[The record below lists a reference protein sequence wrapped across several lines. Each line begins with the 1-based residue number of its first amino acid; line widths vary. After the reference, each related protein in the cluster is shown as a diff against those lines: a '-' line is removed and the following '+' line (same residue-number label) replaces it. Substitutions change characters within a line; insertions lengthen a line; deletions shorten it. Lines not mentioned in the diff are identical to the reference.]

1 MDFIKMAQN
10 LICLS
15 VYENS
20 VGILICS
27 KHASSNY
34 SNKFEAF
41 QTNRGLFLPSFSPY
55 ANRSI
60 VERDVDKQAGE
71 YTNSGREIT
80 TEKNKN
86 HSNKIHYCVQM
97 YLEYKQ
103 FSEKHT

>member
-1 MDFIKMAQN
+1 MPPQIT
-10 LICLS
+10 
-15 VYENS
+15 
-20 VGILICS
+20 
-27 KHASSNY
+27 
-34 SNKFEAF
+34 
-41 QTNRGLFLPSFSPY
+41 QTSLKLFKQPPIPSFFSSY

-71 YTNSGREIT
+71 YTNSGRELT

-103 FSEKHT
+103 FSEKHI